1 MSKFNRNIYLLF
13 FFIAIVGASII
24 VRSVFVKKQD
34 LIEKLKYEQL
44 YVSYNFSS
52 YLESIFSHYNTTV
65 NLLSTKLS
73 DTPKNK
79 TKILEKAL
87 SLHPFLLA
95 FAFFDKQ
102 GDIIAQTP
110 NIPPLKVNK
119 QDIPWL
125 KIALQQQELLI
136 RKPYWLKDEKKWI
149 VPIFKRLTDEQGH
162 IYGVLAT
169 GLDIAYF
176 SDYHSTEKMLGNSVQ
191 ITLADNNYRILRTNI
206 SENQYPQFYGQS
218 LPSVLLK
225 VAQRSREK
233 HHITLDDLKTSGAIA
248 QLVADYNDD
257 FYAYSIN
264 YNKKYN
270 LWINVFKKKGTV
282 YAEIYSNVL
291 HYSVFYFIILI
302 VIFVFCRSLI
312 MLEKSKFQA
321 LNYEVEHDNLTN
333 LYSRKM
339 VQSFTRKLKDLH
351 QSFTLLYIDLDNFKA
366 INKSLGHAYGDA
378 LLIEVSKRL
387 ESDIDNLSCTLCRYN
402 ADEFIVL
409 IHSVD
414 LEKVTQYTQN
424 LLLKI
429 AQPYKIKHN
438 TLSITASIGAVR
450 YPNDCSDI
458 NNLVIYAEDC
468 MSLAKKNK
476 NDYQFFTA
484 NIYKQFIKKVKIE
497 QALRFAL
504 KNNEISLV
512 YQPQLDTDNKVQGVE
527 ALVRWHSK
535 ELGTIPP
542 SDFIPIAEEN
552 NMMPLLGTY
561 IMQTAIKEI
570 SNFQNIHNV
579 AFSLSINVSV
589 RQFMQSNFIETLL
602 RAYQPY
608 RSDLLSITI
617 EITES
622 LFIEN
627 LDHLKGIFKQLKD
640 QQIKL
645 ALDDFGTGYSSL
657 NLLREIP
664 IDELKIDKS
673 FVDNISESDKDQ
685 AMLNSIISM
694 AKNLN
699 LSVLAEGVETLE
711 HVQIL
716 KNLHCDLFQGYY
728 FSKPLTLENLALFMT
743 DKTNNNAS

>member
-1 MSKFNRNIYLLF
+1 
-13 FFIAIVGASII
+13 
-24 VRSVFVKKQD
+24 
-34 LIEKLKYEQL
+34 
-44 YVSYNFSS
+44 
-52 YLESIFSHYNTTV
+52 
-65 NLLSTKLS
+65 
-73 DTPKNK
+73 
-79 TKILEKAL
+79 
-87 SLHPFLLA
+87 
-95 FAFFDKQ
+95 
-102 GDIIAQTP
+102 
-110 NIPPLKVNK
+110 
-119 QDIPWL
+119 
-125 KIALQQQELLI
+125 
-136 RKPYWLKDEKKWI
+136 
-149 VPIFKRLTDEQGH
+149 
-162 IYGVLAT
+162 
-169 GLDIAYF
+169 
-176 SDYHSTEKMLGNSVQ
+176 MLGNSVQ